1 MVALAGRSAVSE
13 VCRGAGQAAKGR
25 RRGRKGNY
33 LVHRNETKWFRHRTI
48 TLRWS
53 ILATIAVLGGCAGLA
68 PSADNAEGGIN
79 LEYLFGIRRPAEQA
93 DASLIDDPEYAEYIE
108 WKRWQDFQAYQEWK
122 RRRGEQGTSGDAVS
136 N

>member
-1 MVALAGRSAVSE
+1 M
-13 VCRGAGQAAKGR
+13 AKGR
-25 RRGRKGNY
+25 RGNREGNI
-33 LVHRNETKWFRHRTI
+33 LAHSNDTKWPPHGTS
-48 TLRWS
+48 TLRLS
-53 ILATIAVLGGCAGLA
+53 VLVVVAALGGCTGLA
-68 PSADNAEGGIN
+68 PPADTAEGGIN

-122 RRRGEQGTSGDAVS
+122 RRRDEQGTSGDSTS